1 MSDDTLQV
9 STQRDTKYGTVPVVV
24 NLTPGIS
31 GGQLAFSV
39 ISASTAGVDLPAK
52 QQAKLAARFTAPTL
66 SWRCLHA
73 STAIVQDHHLVV
85 TGTIAIHPDGST
97 ACQ

>member
-52 QQAKLAARFTAPTL
+52 QQAKLAARLTAPTL

-73 STAIVQDHHLVV
+73 TTAIVQNHHLVV
-85 TGTIAIHPDGST
+85 TGTVAVHPDGSSP
-97 ACQ
+97 CR